1 MRWRTTAILAVLLV
15 GLATFYYVYEIRQA
29 PDREKAA
36 LVKDRLWKDL
46 EGKDVEEIVVRAG
59 ATTLHLKK
67 AGDSWSLVAP
77 VAAPADRQAVDD
89 LATSL
94 ATLRVEREI
103 EANPQK
109 PADFGLAPPV
119 AEVTFKAKGQERGVK
134 LGTKNPTGI
143 WAYAQ
148 EAGKPAVLLVP
159 ESLLQGAQKPPSAYR
174 DRTLLAFE
182 RKDVKTL
189 ELRSPGGQVVASAQA
204 KAGDEW
210 QLTAP
215 FAAPADR
222 EAITGLLEKLR
233 TAKIKEFVTDAGK
246 GPADYGLDRPTRL
259 TVVVGEEASRA
270 TRTLRFGKALPD
282 RKGVYAQREGE
293 DGVLVVEEELWKAV
307 PASAAAL
314 RDKTVFTYDR
324 GKVERVELE
333 SPKGKVSLALQ
344 DGKWRITA
352 PAALRADEAAMGEV
366 LFKARDLKAQDFVAE
381 DAKRLAAYGLDKPQ
395 VRLTVWEKEAK
406 EPKTLLLA
414 PAREKD
420 RAYAT
425 ALGAGAAG
433 PAGIVA
439 VDAKALE
446 ELARGVPDLRDR
458 SLAEAFDTKDVTRI
472 AIQRPTVTLTLERT
486 GTLEEDWQLSA
497 PKKGK
502 ARGGRVSEL
511 VWALRNLKWKDLV
524 AEQGWDPARYGLDAA
539 ATTIAL
545 TGKDGKAI
553 AALAVGKQ
561 EAGLTYVRIPGQ
573 PALYA
578 IESKTLGELPATPE
592 ELLL

>member
-1 MRWRTTAILAVLLV
+1 MRFRTTAILAVLLV
-15 GLATFYYVYEIRQA
+15 ALATFYYVYEIRQA
-29 PDREKAA
+29 PEREKAA
-36 LVKDRLWKDL
+36 TVKDRLWKEL
-46 EGKDVEEIVVRAG
+46 EAKDVEEIVVRKGDA
-59 ATTLHLKK
+59 TLHLKK
-67 AGDSWSLVAP
+67 AGDAWSLVAP
-77 VAAPADRQAVDD
+77 VAAPADRQAAED

-109 PADFGLAPPV
+109 PGEFGLVQPA

-134 LGTKNPTGI
+134 LGNKNPTGI
-143 WAYAQ
+143 WVYAQ
-148 EAGKPAVLLVP
+148 EVSKPAVVLVP
-159 ESLLQGAQKPPSAYR
+159 EGLLQSAQRPPSAFR

-182 RKDVKTL
+182 RKDVKTI
-189 ELRSPGGQVVASAQA
+189 ELRGPTGQMLATATA
-204 KAGDEW
+204 KGPDEW

-215 FAAPADR
+215 FAGAADR

-233 TAKIKEFVTDAGK
+233 TAKIKEFEVAAGK
-246 GPADYGLDRPTRL
+246 QPADYGLDRPTQL
-259 TVVVGEEASRA
+259 TLAVGEEASRT
-270 TRTLRFGKALPD
+270 TRTLRFGKVLPD
-282 RKGVYAQREGE
+282 KKAVYAQREGE
-293 DGVLVVEEELWKAV
+293 SGVLLVEEELWKAI
-307 PASAAAL
+307 PMSAAAF
-314 RDKTVFTYDR
+314 RDKTVFAYDR
-324 GKVERVELE
+324 SKVERVELE

-344 DGKWRITA
+344 EGKWRITA
-352 PAALRADEAAMGEV
+352 PAALRADEAATGEM
-366 LFKARDLKAQDFVAE
+366 LFKARDLRALDFVAE
-381 DAKRLAAYGLDKPQ
+381 DAKRLAAYGLDKPR
-395 VRLTVWEKEAK
+395 VRLSVWEKEVK

-420 RAYAT
+420 RAYAV
-425 ALGAGAAG
+425 ALGAGG
-433 PAGIVA
+433 VVA

-446 ELARGVPDLRDR
+446 ELARGVTDLRDH
-458 SLAEAFDTKDVTRI
+458 SLAETFDTKDVNRI
-472 AIQRPTVTLTLERT
+472 TIQRPTVTLTLDRT
-486 GTLEEDWQLSA
+486 GTGEEDWQLSV

-511 VWALRNLKWKDLV
+511 VWTLRNLKWKDLV

-539 ATTIAL
+539 ATTVSL

-561 EAGLTYVRIPGQ
+561 EAGVIYVRIPGQ

-578 IESKTLGELPATPE
+578 IESKTLGDLPTTPE